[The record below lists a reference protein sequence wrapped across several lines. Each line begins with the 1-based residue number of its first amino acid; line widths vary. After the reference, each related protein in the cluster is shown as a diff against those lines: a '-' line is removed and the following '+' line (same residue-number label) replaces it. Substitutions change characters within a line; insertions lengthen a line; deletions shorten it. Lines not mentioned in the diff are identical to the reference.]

1 MRPQIG
7 KRAQHLSGQE
17 KEKTLSREFIENNLR
32 KNLTIREEYLPLAE
46 IKTAININAIEQ
58 RILVRKKLIKLLHQD
73 IERDAII
80 SKLLEE
86 NHYDRHRIT
95 KMI

>member
-7 KRAQHLSGQE
+7 KRTQRTNNPE

-32 KNLTIREEYLPLAE
+32 KNLTIREEYLPLEE

-58 RILVRKKLIKLLHQD
+58 RIFVRKKIIKLLQQD
-73 IERDAII
+73 LERDALIQ
-80 SKLLEE
+80 KLLEE
-86 NHYDRHRIT
+86 IHFDRHRMM

>member
-7 KRAQHLSGQE
+7 KRAQKANDDE
-17 KEKTLSREFIENNLR
+17 KEKTLSREFIESNLR

-58 RILVRKKLIKLLHQD
+58 RILARKKLIKLLHQD
-73 IERDAII
+73 FEPDAII
-80 SKLLEE
+80 NKLLEE